1 MNTVNSNSTRVAADV
16 RRLTSVPC
24 FGFRVPGL
32 SDRASL
38 RRLLP
43 HIGVT
48 SLLLAANVFAAEPPV
63 VSVEGQPL
71 AANVQRVQ
79 QALDYL
85 GTPLPAALQTSLAA
99 ATDARDAAKLQ
110 ALLDP
115 HVLLVVD
122 INPEARVKAARG
134 PAKAVVQ
141 QAGYTPVLVKVIN
154 HNVSIARLR
163 VTSPQAGPS
172 YAGASKGSL
181 GRERQLHLGE
191 NANTNKTHRF
201 LEVEMFTA
209 PPMTPNLSGLEVEYS
224 IALIYSSEAGRRE
237 ATLAFDIGQGTQD
250 LGFRAEVPVLLN
262 VRAAVEVK
270 LDIRDYDGKP
280 TTARLTFSDAR
291 GHVFPPQARRLSPD
305 FFFQKHIYRADG
317 GTVLLPPG
325 EFTMEASRGPEYHT
339 VKRTVT
345 IGSGVED
352 SARRSPSPRP
362 SPQGRGSDAP
372 RASTKTDAETSSTLP
387 KILPLPGGEGRGEG
401 KGSVQAETTP
411 PTSEISVRLK
421 RWFNAADHG
430 YYSGDH
436 HIHAA
441 GCAHYTSP
449 SEGMPPEH
457 MFQQVKGEGLN
468 VGSMLMW
475 GYGFDHQRQF
485 FGAQVDRLSEPLT
498 LMKYDVEVSGFG
510 SAALG
515 HICLLNL
522 RELVYPGAEGIKGW
536 PTWTTPAMRWTKQ
549 QGGFTGYPH
558 SGSGMQVTPATAA
571 KRLLAQADAN
581 KDARLTS
588 DETANALLPE
598 PFEKID
604 ADMDRGLNEAELTA
618 SYDRVVDQ
626 LPNVAVPD
634 TGGHEIFVSTAHGAC
649 DFISAMD
656 TARLL
661 EWNAWY
667 HLMNCGFPLKVA
679 GETDFPCMSG
689 TRVGQGRTY
698 VRLGRVEKL
707 NYADW
712 CEGLARGR
720 SYVSDG
726 YAHALDFTVEGKPA
740 GEDVK
745 LAQPGRVKVRVKV
758 AFSSETPLEIAY
770 GGAVPVAGARLTG
783 DTVNIHDTTT
793 ARPYAGGKRKIELIV
808 NGRPVATREVPA
820 DDQPHEIAFT
830 ADIARSSWVAV
841 RQFPQLHSNP
851 VNVLVAGQPIRA
863 SRQSALWAI
872 ACIDQLWS
880 ARQQRIAPAE
890 RDEAKRTFEAAKE
903 IYRRIAAESP

>member
-1 MNTVNSNSTRVAADV
+1 MSRFAIGLFWLLPALMLAVPTLTVAA
-16 RRLTSVPC
+16 
-24 FGFRVPGL
+24 
-32 SDRASL
+32 
-38 RRLLP
+38 
-43 HIGVT
+43 
-48 SLLLAANVFAAEPPV
+48 
-63 VSVEGQPL
+63 VEGQPL
-71 AANVQRVQ
+71 AANAQRLVA
-79 QALDYL
+79 ALDFL
-85 GTPLPAALQTSLAA
+85 GTPLASDVRAKLQAAIA
-99 ATDARDAAKLQ
+99 ARDAAGVQ
-110 ALLDP
+110 EALDP
-115 HVLLVVD
+115 LVLCVVD
-122 INPEARVKAARG
+122 INPEARVKAQRG

-154 HNVSIARLR
+154 HGESIARLH
-163 VTSPQAGPS
+163 VNSPQAGPS

-191 NANTNKTHRF
+191 NENTNKVHRF
-201 LEVEMFTA
+201 LEVEMFNA
-209 PPMTPNLSGLEVEYS
+209 PPMTPDLSGLKVEYAL
-224 IALIYSSEAGRRE
+224 ALIYSSEAGKRE
-237 ATLAFDIGQGTQD
+237 AVLAFDIGQGTQD
-250 LGFRAEVPVLLN
+250 LGFRAEVPVLLD
-262 VRAAVEVK
+262 VRPAVEVK
-270 LDIRDYDGKP
+270 LDIKDFDGQP
-280 TTARLTFSDAR
+280 TTARLTFTDAR

-305 FFFQKHIYRADG
+305 FFFQRHIYRADG

-325 EFTMEASRGPEYHT
+325 EFTMEASRGPEYYT
-339 VKRTVT
+339 VKRTVK
-345 IGSGVED
+345 IAEVKD
-352 SARRSPSPRP
+352 ARL
-362 SPQGRGSDAP
+362 A
-372 RASTKTDAETSSTLP
+372 
-387 KILPLPGGEGRGEG
+387 
-401 KGSVQAETTP
+401 VQ
-411 PTSEISVRLK
+411 LK

-449 SEGMPPEH
+449 TEGMPPEH

-475 GYGFDHQRQF
+475 GYGFDFQRQY
-485 FGAQVDRLSEPLT
+485 FGPQIDRLSEPLT

-522 RELVYPGAEGIKGW
+522 RELVYPGADGIKAW
-536 PTWTTPAMRWTKQ
+536 PTWTTPALRWAKQ

-581 KDARLTS
+581 KDARLTR
-588 DETANALLPE
+588 DEAANALLPE
-598 PFEKID
+598 PFEKMD
-604 ADMDRGLNEAELTA
+604 ADMDGGLNEVELTA
-618 SYDRVVDQ
+618 SLDRVVDQ

-634 TGGHEIFVSTAHGAC
+634 SGGHEIFVSTALGAC

-661 EWNAWY
+661 EWNTWY

-698 VRLGRVEKL
+698 VKLGRVEKL
-707 NYADW
+707 DYVKW

-726 YAHALDFTVEGKPA
+726 YAHAPDFTVEGKPA
-740 GEDVK
+740 GDEVR

-758 AFSSETPLEIAY
+758 AFSSETPLEVAY
-770 GGAVPVAGARLTG
+770 GGAEPVVGTRIVG
-783 DTVNIHDTTT
+783 DTVNIHDTTA
-793 ARPYAGGKRKIELIV
+793 ARPYVGGKRKIELIV
-808 NGRPVATREVPA
+808 NGRPVATREVSA
-820 DDQPHEIAFT
+820 DDQLHEVTFT

-851 VNVLVAGQPIRA
+851 VSVLVAGQPIR
-863 SRQSALWAI
+863 SSKQSALWAI
-872 ACIDQLWS
+872 ACIDQLWA
-880 ARQQRIAPAE
+880 ARQQRIVLAE
-890 RDEAKRTFEAAKE
+890 RDEAKRAFEEAKE
-903 IYRRIAAESP
+903 IYRRIAAESPADR